1 MWRRISQGEE
11 IRLSYAHTVK
21 MTKGLL
27 SAAMA
32 MIMVDLSNSW
42 CMVKEVSRAVW
53 LSSKG
58 NNRVVGGVLSQSYV
72 MFSSH
77 NRSPTTI
84 MLCHLYQN
92 LDLRQP
98 TKKTTAM
105 MAIRHGAQ
113 CCFHMWKILRNQN
126 GKGMIFEIFVGK
138 MVERIL

>member
-1 MWRRISQGEE
+1 
-11 IRLSYAHTVK
+11 

-42 CMVKEVSRAVW
+42 CMVKEVSRAIW
-53 LSSKG
+53 LSPKG

-77 NRSPTTI
+77 NRSPTMI
-84 MLCHLYQN
+84 MLCHPYQN

-98 TKKTTAM
+98 TENTTVT

-113 CCFHMWKILRNQN
+113 CCFHTWKILRNRN
-126 GKGMIFEIFVGK
+126 GKGVIYVIFAGK
-138 MVERIL
+138 MVERILWNLVQRSRKPLMPRMKCF